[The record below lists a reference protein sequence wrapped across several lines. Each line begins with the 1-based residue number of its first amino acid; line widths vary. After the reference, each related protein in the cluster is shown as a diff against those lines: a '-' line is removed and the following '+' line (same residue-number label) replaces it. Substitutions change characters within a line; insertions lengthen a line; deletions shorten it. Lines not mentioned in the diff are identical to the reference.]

1 MEDTRTETASD
12 VINDLISELAV
23 SQNILDVIFVEKH
36 FFEDNHSSDAQVRGH
51 LNRLNSIIDAYGLK
65 FEAVMDLA
73 TKAFDAVAALEK
85 AIPQTEN

>member
-36 FFEDNHSSDAQVRGH
+36 FFEDNHSIADKESA
-51 LNRLNSIIDAYGLK
+51 K
-65 FEAVMDLA
+65 FEPSHRDHRAVG
-73 TKAFDAVAALEK
+73 AA
-85 AIPQTEN
+85 

>member
-12 VINDLISELAV
+12 VMNDLISELAV

-36 FFEDNHSSDAQVRGH
+36 FFEDNHSSDAKVRGH

>member
-1 MEDTRTETASD
+1 MEDTRTETASEAM
-12 VINDLISELAV
+12 NDLISELAV

-36 FFEDNHSSDAQVRGH
+36 FFEDNHNSDEQVRGH

-73 TKAFDAVAALEK
+73 TKAFDAVVALEK

>member
-36 FFEDNHSSDAQVRGH
+36 FFEDNHSNVRTFM
-51 LNRLNSIIDAYGLK
+51 LLC
-65 FEAVMDLA
+65 
-73 TKAFDAVAALEK
+73 
-85 AIPQTEN
+85 